1 MRGDTTMNDPN
12 NILLVG
18 EQDGVKGDFNTLKS
32 MMTYVRY
39 TTLDA
44 IKDITVEEL
53 DYLHSPTGNT
63 IGMLL
68 THMAGVEYWFQLDTF
83 ENRDLNEEEEVIWL
97 PGLDL
102 DEQAREKIKGKDADY
117 YINLLEEIREDTYK
131 KFSTRSDEWLY
142 ERSKFGRN
150 LATNYF
156 KWFHVFED
164 EINHRGQIRM
174 IRKLYE
180 NSLK

>member
-1 MRGDTTMNDPN
+1 MIEMKNL
-12 NILLVG
+12 LLVG
-18 EQDGVKGDFNTLKS
+18 EQDGVKGDFNTLIS
-32 MMTYVRY
+32 MMNYVRY
-39 TTLDA
+39 TTLEA

-68 THMAGVEYWFQLDTF
+68 THMAGVEYWYQLNTF
-83 ENRDLNEEEEVIWL
+83 ENRDLNSEEEAKWL

-102 DEQAREKIKGKDADY
+102 DEGARESIKGKDVNY
-117 YINLLEEIREDTYK
+117 YINLLDEIREDTYE
-131 KFSTRSDEWLY
+131 KFNTLSDEWLY
-142 ERSKFGRN
+142 EKSDFGRSQ
-150 LATNYF
+150 ATNYY

-174 IRKLYE
+174 IRKLYK
-180 NSLK
+180 NA

>member
-1 MRGDTTMNDPN
+1 
-12 NILLVG
+12 
-18 EQDGVKGDFNTLKS
+18 

-39 TTLDA
+39 TTLEA

-53 DYLHSPTGNT
+53 DYLHAPTGNT

-68 THMAGVEYWFQLDTF
+68 THMAGVEYWYQLNTF
-83 ENRDLNEEEEVIWL
+83 ENRDLNKEEEEKWL

-102 DEQAREKIKGKDADY
+102 GEEAREKIKDNDVAY
-117 YINLLEEIREDTYK
+117 YINLLNTIREDTFA
-131 KFSTRSDEWLY
+131 KFNTLSDVWLH
-142 ERSKFGRN
+142 EKSEFGRDI
-150 LATNYF
+150 ATNYF

-174 IRKLYE
+174 IRKLYK
-180 NSLK
+180 NS